1 MAALAGRDT
10 TPCPDTSKLT
20 AAQWT
25 HEGAKGRDVTFD
37 PSCSPIRGS

>member
-10 TPCPDTSKLT
+10 ALCSGTTKLT

-25 HEGAKGRDVTFD
+25 HEGEDSRNLTFEL
-37 PSCSPIRGS
+37 SCPQIRGS